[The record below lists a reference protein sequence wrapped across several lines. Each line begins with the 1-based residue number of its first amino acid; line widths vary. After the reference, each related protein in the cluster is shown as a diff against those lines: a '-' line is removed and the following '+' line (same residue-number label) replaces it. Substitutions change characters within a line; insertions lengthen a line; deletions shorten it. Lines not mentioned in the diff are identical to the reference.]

1 MLHALFLKYRGLTVS
16 LKMEKVQFVMVFL
29 FSFNVKSVLSF
40 RFRLDKLVRS
50 YSEISIDGFLN
61 STTTNM

>member
-1 MLHALFLKYRGLTVS
+1 MLRALFLKYRGLTIS
-16 LKMEKVQFVMVFL
+16 LKMEKVQFVMGFL

-50 YSEISIDGFLN
+50 YSEVSIDGFLN
-61 STTTNM
+61 STTANM

>member
-16 LKMEKVQFVMVFL
+16 LKMEKVQFVMGFL
-29 FSFNVKSVLSF
+29 LSFNVKSVLSF
-40 RFRLDKLVRS
+40 RFRLDKPVRS

-61 STTTNM
+61 STTANM